1 MINEIVVN
9 NTNGELTVPSVQVA
23 ENFGKQHKHVLE
35 SIENLIAE
43 NSAVTSM
50 FIESTYKA
58 GTGKNYK
65 CYDMTR
71 DGFSLLVMGFTGS
84 KALEWK
90 LKYIEA
96 FNMMETKLSAVNA
109 KASLLLDIYNGGE
122 TGVIAS
128 KKLVEIE
135 TQPLVEKIKRDK
147 PFVDF
152 AEHIQKTDDSIDMAE
167 MAKCASK
174 HGMNIGRN
182 SLFRFLRAN
191 KILMSNNVPY
201 QKYIDNDWFEV
212 VEVPVSVGGVKNI
225 KLKTLVKPKGQM
237 AILKKL
243 KQHD

>member
-1 MINEIVVN
+1 MINEIVIN
-9 NTNGELTVPSVQVA
+9 NTNGELTVPSIQVA
-23 ENFGKQHKHVLE
+23 KNFGKQHKNVIQA
-35 SIENLIAE
+35 IENLVAE
-43 NSAVTSM
+43 NSAAKS
-50 FIESTYKA
+50 FYKISTHEDR
-58 GTGKNYK
+58 GKSYK

-96 FNMMETKLSAVNA
+96 FNIMETKLSAVNA

-122 TGVIAS
+122 AGVIAS

-152 AEHIQKTDDSIDMAE
+152 AEHIQKTDGSIDMAE

-182 SLFRFLRAN
+182 GLFKFLRAN

-201 QKYIDNDWFEV
+201 QKYIDNGWFEV
-212 VEVPVSVGGVKNI
+212 IEVPVSVGGIKNI

-243 KQHD
+243 KQYD